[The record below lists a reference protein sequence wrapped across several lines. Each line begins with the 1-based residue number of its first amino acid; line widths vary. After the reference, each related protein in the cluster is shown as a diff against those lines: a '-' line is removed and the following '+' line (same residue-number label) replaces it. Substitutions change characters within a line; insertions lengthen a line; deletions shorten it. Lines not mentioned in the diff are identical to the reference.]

1 MWPLV
6 KAELRYQRPF
16 LVTAVGA
23 ILAILIFLWFS
34 PALFFVPEIPFP
46 RRISITFWFLFWISF
61 VILMNTAFPPQ
72 GIHRREHRNRLL
84 ALLPVP
90 LWQLGILRILLLIS
104 AWAALIVIFLLFL
117 LCAGDWDLFW
127 GGPAWPQML
136 VSLSGA
142 FLTGSAYVVF
152 MTDLQAVFPKGK
164 KFLRLPWQPLLNS
177 FILLSTVAYFLA
189 VCYLILQSSPGVRFS
204 IRILVPLVAFMAQ
217 SWDGAAVFVLTGA
230 GTALAGILTF
240 QLRRSFLE

>member
-1 MWPLV
+1 MWLLV
-6 KAELRYQRPF
+6 KAELGYQKPI
-16 LVTAVGA
+16 LIAATGAV
-23 ILAILIFLWFS
+23 LAILIFLWFS
-34 PALFFVPEIPFP
+34 PVLFLIPEILFP
-46 RRISITFWFLFWISF
+46 RRISITLWFLFWISS
-61 VILMNTAFPPQ
+61 VILMNTVFPPQ
-72 GIHRREHRNRLL
+72 GIHRREYRNRLL

-90 LWQLGILRILLLIS
+90 LWRLGILRFLLLIS
-104 AWAALIVIFLLFL
+104 AWAALILIFLLFL

-152 MTDLQAVFPKGK
+152 MTDLQTVFPKGK

-177 FILLSTVAYFLA
+177 FTVLSTVAYFLA
-189 VCYLILQSSPGVRFS
+189 ICYLILQSSPGVKLS

-217 SWDGAAVFVLTGA
+217 SWDGATVFVLTGA
-230 GTALAGILTF
+230 GMALAGIVTF